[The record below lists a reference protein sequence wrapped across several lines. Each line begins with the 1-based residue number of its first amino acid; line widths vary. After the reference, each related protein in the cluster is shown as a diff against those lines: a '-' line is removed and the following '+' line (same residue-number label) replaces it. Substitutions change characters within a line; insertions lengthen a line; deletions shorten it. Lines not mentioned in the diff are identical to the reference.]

1 MSTDYQSVAIGS
13 VLSISLIIGCS
24 VQRDSSISTAAKWLQ
39 GTGEEVIPSDLV
51 LELRRAEPS
60 AEKWVELLVASGPAE
75 LRMGRIMALS
85 SEVFLDRFGEVD
97 GELFEAMCKMCLSDR
112 TRFRS
117 LFGAVVANRRLDK
130 DDSDEIVRGDD
141 RYLAR
146 FVTWL
151 NSLEA
156 PLQGKSMFG
165 VLVLSSAFGR
175 EDFIKIAVEKDAVAG
190 WTAIQDEVTRNGD
203 YYVFE
208 MRDHE
213 FQIDL
218 DRARSKTRVGILEQE
233 PGGAFTE

>member
-1 MSTDYQSVAIGS
+1 MSTDYRSVAIGCM
-13 VLSISLIIGCS
+13 LSISLVIGCS
-24 VQRDSSISTAAKWLQ
+24 VQRDKSISKAAKWLQ
-39 GTGEEVIPSDLV
+39 GTGGEAIPGDLV

-60 AEKWVELLVASGPAE
+60 AEKWDELLVASGPSE
-75 LRMGRIMALS
+75 LRMGRIMTLS

-97 GELFEAMCKMCLSDR
+97 GELFQAMCKMCLSDR

-117 LFGAVVANRRLDK
+117 VFGAVNANRRLDK
-130 DDSDEIVRGDD
+130 DDLDEIVGGND

-175 EDFIKIAVEKDAVAG
+175 EDFIKIAVEKDAIAG
-190 WTAIQDEVTRNGD
+190 WTAIQDEVARNGD

-218 DRARSKTRVGILEQE
+218 ARARSKIRVGILEQE
-233 PGGAFTE
+233 PGGGVTE